1 MNSPQ
6 QNDNVLKLT

>member
-1 MNSPQ
+1 MNSSQ